1 MVHCYTWRVICSSL
15 FLEVCSLLGR
25 TRGMGFGLLNVVHN
39 YVSLKYTEVNQGCSD
54 AKSCMHADIVSFNAF
69 ENWCNFQGWNKSS
82 VLVSWIN
89 ATCDCPIVQY
99 LAESYG
105 EWITV
110 AKTSLRA
117 THFNPPTLLH
127 TCTLQVR
134 VYLTSKSWDTRIAA
148 GQAVEAIARNVK
160 KWQPSYQPKVE
171 GDSPPPDPSDNLLAF
186 DSFNIRQVLCL
197 VFSILKVNPSS
208 KYFYA
213 SSNLRHTVLV
223 IYTLGQCLCNNYV
236 KIEGNHMLSV
246 L

>member
-1 MVHCYTWRVICSSL
+1 
-15 FLEVCSLLGR
+15 
-25 TRGMGFGLLNVVHN
+25 
-39 YVSLKYTEVNQGCSD
+39 
-54 AKSCMHADIVSFNAF
+54 
-69 ENWCNFQGWNKSS
+69 
-82 VLVSWIN
+82 
-89 ATCDCPIVQY
+89 
-99 LAESYG
+99 
-105 EWITV
+105 
-110 AKTSLRA
+110 
-117 THFNPPTLLH
+117 
-127 TCTLQVR
+127 

-160 KWQPSYQPKVE
+160 KWQPSYQRKVE

-197 VFSILKVNPSS
+197 VFSILKVNPLS